1 MKLKGTIIGF
11 ILGWVF
17 LNPFSAVIGAL
28 LGYFLHD
35 KPRMEKSERYA
46 RTYNKFTRDAN
57 YNQTLVDIT
66 FSFMG
71 YIARGAGRINE
82 DHIKKANQ
90 IMDQMQLNSSSRKIA
105 RDAFNL
111 GKQDGFDIDE
121 KVRLLRDLAGD
132 DNVCFVD
139 YLLEIQIQVALSD
152 GHLEKDEQDRL
163 MTLAT
168 HLGVPLES
176 IQRLIAT
183 RYNEMLFEQQFYRQ
197 YQSRGAYDY
206 GSNDS
211 ESYEQSYSSAQRSS
225 SSGLDAAYK
234 LLGVTEE
241 SSEADIK
248 KAHKKLM
255 LKYHPD
261 RLASQGLSD
270 EMIRMYTEKAKDIQ
284 SAFDLI
290 RKSRGFK

>member
-1 MKLKGTIIGF
+1 MKLKGTILGF
-11 ILGWVF
+11 IIGWMF

-57 YNQTLVDIT
+57 YNLSLVDIT

-90 IMDQMQLNSSSRKIA
+90 IMDQMQLNSSSRQVA
-105 RDAFNL
+105 REAFNL

-121 KVRLLRDLAGD
+121 KVAKLRDLAGE

-152 GHLEKDEQDRL
+152 GTLEKGEQDRL
-163 MTLAT
+163 MNLAM
-168 HLGVPLES
+168 HLGVSSES
-176 IQRLIAT
+176 MQRLIAT

-197 YQSRGAYDY
+197 YHKSY
-206 GSNDS
+206 GNSDS
-211 ESYEQSYSSAQRSS
+211 ESSQESYSSESS
-225 SSGLDAAYK
+225 SSSSRLNAAYS
-234 LLGVTEE
+234 LLGVT
-241 SSEADIK
+241 SEASESEIK

-261 RLASQGLSD
+261 RLASQGLSE

-284 SAFDLI
+284 AAFDLI
-290 RKSRGFK
+290 KRSRGFK